1 MKAIDNMKSGMIEND
16 PVVSEVTKRVGEINE
31 YIKTVDDE
39 VSQQIE
45 FSKYVYVTGTTEELL
60 DKLEEKESLISS
72 EIKKTARRTILLL
85 GMCETYGQ
93 KIALLQTKKIVTVE
107 TDISVFV
114 TEEYVKNYQMED

>member
-85 GMCETYGQ
+85 QMCETYGQ
-93 KIALLQTKKIVTVE
+93 KIALLHTKKIVNAE
-107 TDISVFV
+107 ADITVFV
-114 TEEYVKNYQMED
+114 TEEYVEGFEV

>member
-85 GMCETYGQ
+85 GMGSTYEQRMDVLETKG
-93 KIALLQTKKIVTVE
+93 IINSGL
-107 TDISVFV
+107 DINVFV
-114 TEEYVKNYQMED
+114 TEEYVEKFGE